1 MYYRQNNRHISYDI
15 KYHIPGNIANMFLV
29 TQNNLDNIAG
39 TFIMKQNTTE
49 EIASR
54 YLMMW
59 NKPDNKASIFFVK
72 LQA

>member
-54 YLMMW
+54 YLM
-59 NKPDNKASIFFVK
+59 I
-72 LQA
+72 